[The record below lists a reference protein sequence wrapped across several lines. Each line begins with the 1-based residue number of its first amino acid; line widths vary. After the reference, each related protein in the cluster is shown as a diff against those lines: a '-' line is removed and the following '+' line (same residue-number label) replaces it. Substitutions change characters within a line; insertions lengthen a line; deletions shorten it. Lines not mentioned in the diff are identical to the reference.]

1 MKKVYFTPGPSQLY
15 PSFKHHMDQAINEN
29 IGSISHRSLKFKQ
42 IYQDTASSLK
52 RLMDI
57 PPSHHVLFL
66 SSSLESMER
75 IIESCVEKHSY
86 HLVNGSFSQ
95 KFHEIAL
102 ELKKVAKKTDTTWGE
117 GFDMESVKIPKLSE
131 IICVTQNET
140 STGVS
145 IPMEEIYELKS
156 TYPGKLLVVDV
167 VSSVPYPKID
177 FNKIDAVFFSV
188 QKGFG
193 LPAGLSILIVNDLI
207 IKKAK
212 LLEKKGQNIGSYH
225 NLVSLYEKSLEQQT
239 PETPNVLNIYLLG
252 QVCREMLKVGITK
265 IRKQTETK
273 ADLIYQY
280 FDRHPN
286 YRPFVEDKRWRSK
299 TTIAVNVKGQ
309 SDQVVRHLEKMGLI
323 VGKGYG
329 KFKNDHIRIANFP
342 SHRLKDVRILL
353 KNFEV

>member
-1 MKKVYFTPGPSQLY
+1 MKKIYFTPGPSQLY
-15 PSFKHHMDQAINEN
+15 PSFKHHMGEAIKED
-29 IGSISHRSLKFKQ
+29 IGSISHRSLKFKR
-42 IYQDTASSLK
+42 IYQDTVSSLK

-57 PPSHHVLFL
+57 PPGHHVLFL

-75 IIESCVEKHSY
+75 IVESCVEKHSY

-102 ELKKVAKKTDTTWGE
+102 EVKKDAKKTEAIWGE
-117 GFDMESVKIPKLSE
+117 GFNMESLKIPKMSE

-145 IPMEEIYELKS
+145 IPMEEIYKLKS
-156 TYPGKLLVVDV
+156 VYPEKLLVADV
-167 VSSVPYPKID
+167 VSSIPYPKID

-212 LLEKKGQNIGSYH
+212 LLKKKGQNVGSYH
-225 NLVSLYEKSLEQQT
+225 NLISLYEKSLIEQT
-239 PETPNVLNIYLLG
+239 PETPNVINIYLLG
-252 QVCREMLKVGITK
+252 KVCREMLKIGIAE
-265 IRKQTETK
+265 IRKRTEAK

-286 YRPFVEDKRWRSK
+286 YLPFVGNKRWRSK
-299 TTIAVNVKGQ
+299 TTIAINVKGK
-309 SDQVVRHLEKMGLI
+309 SDQVVRRLEKLGLI

-329 KFKNDHIRIANFP
+329 KFKNDHVRIANFP

-353 KNFEV
+353 RNF